1 MRFLLLIIPLFF
13 VLPPAYAET
22 SEEQARSR
30 LESLLSRLTS
40 LEGNFIQYEYDASGA
55 PLRTLRGNFKM
66 QRPLKLAWHIT
77 DPYTQRITSNGSH
90 LSIYDKELKQLII
103 RPLNTANL
111 PPFFLLNDAGFKEM
125 RISIIEQDA
134 FLLEA
139 VQATNWNE
147 IYLVFKDDLPAETH
161 WQDTSGQRVVL
172 LLEKLRAN
180 RPIGERSFRYN
191 PPPRTTIVRQ
201 E

>member
-1 MRFLLLIIPLFF
+1 MVLALL
-13 VLPPAYAET
+13 VAVHPAYAET
-22 SEEQARSR
+22 NEEQARAR
-30 LESLLSRLTS
+30 LASLLNGLTS
-40 LEGNFIQYEYDASGA
+40 LEGDFIQHEYDAGGV
-55 PLRTLRGNFKM
+55 PLRTLKGNFKM

-77 DPYTQRITSNGSH
+77 DPYTQHITSNGTH
-90 LSIYDKELKQLII
+90 LAIYDKELKQLII

-111 PPFFLLNDAGFKEM
+111 PPFFLLNDAGFNNM
-125 RISIIEQDA
+125 QIDTIDDDA

-139 VQATNWNE
+139 NQATNWDE

-172 LLEKLRAN
+172 LLAKLRAN
-180 RPIGERSFRYN
+180 RPLSGRTFRYK